1 MRKGRGVTHSKPL
14 KPASK
19 PVHGLGREVL
29 NRYAEHLQFERGL
42 SAHTVR
48 AYLTDVT
55 SALVF
60 SQDQGVDALED
71 LNLEV
76 LRMWLAGIQ
85 QQQISRATVARKVAA
100 LRNFTSWAQREQAI
114 THDPGVRLKSPK
126 AEQKLPNVLP
136 DDHAQTICNI
146 AAEHA
151 GNGKPVDVRNWAL
164 IEMLYATGARIGE
177 IVAADVD
184 DVDLNERVIRLMG
197 KGATERT
204 VPIGIPAVK
213 ALEHWLTTGRQAL
226 ISNSKVDSPTPA
238 LFVGVR
244 GRRLDQRSARDVVYR
259 LTSGLGKMPVSPHEV
274 RHSTATHLLEGG
286 ADLRSVQE
294 LLGHSSLATTQR
306 YTHVLGDRL
315 RNAYRQAHPRA

>member
-1 MRKGRGVTHSKPL
+1 MRKGGGVTHSKPPKL
-14 KPASK
+14 TSGSAH
-19 PVHGLGREVL
+19 VLGREVL
-29 NRYAEHLQFERGL
+29 NRYREHLLFERGL
-42 SAHTVR
+42 SSHTVR

-55 SALVF
+55 SAIEF
-60 SQDQGVDALED
+60 SEEQGVDSLEALS
-71 LNLEV
+71 LET

-100 LRNFTSWAQREQAI
+100 LRNFTSWAQRENVI

-126 AEQKLPNVLP
+126 AEQKLPEVLP
-136 DDHAQTICNI
+136 DDHAQAICNS
-146 AAEHA
+146 AAENA
-151 GNGKPVDVRNWAL
+151 RGGKPVDVRNWAL

-177 IVAADVD
+177 LVAADID

-213 ALEHWLTTGRQAL
+213 AVQHWLSTGRQAL
-226 ISNSKVDSPTPA
+226 MSRSKTTSPTPA

-274 RHSTATHLLEGG
+274 RHSMATHLLEGG